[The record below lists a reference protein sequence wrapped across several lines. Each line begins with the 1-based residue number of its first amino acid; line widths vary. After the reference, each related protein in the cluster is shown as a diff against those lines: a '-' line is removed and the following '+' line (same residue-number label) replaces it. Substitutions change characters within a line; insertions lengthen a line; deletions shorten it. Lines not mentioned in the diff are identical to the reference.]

1 MARIKITPGQV
12 RNVANQFRQ
21 ASHESSDIVNRLNS
35 ALGQLEPEWE
45 GITKQRFW
53 SEYQAWRNSMQQF
66 IRLLESIG
74 QQLDAIA
81 ARFASA
87 DQQ

>member
-1 MARIKITPGQV
+1 MVRIRISPEQV
-12 RNVANQFRQ
+12 RNVANQFRN
-21 ASHESSDIVNRLNS
+21 ASQESSDIVNRLNS
-35 ALGQLEPEWE
+35 AMSGIEPEWE
-45 GITKQRFW
+45 GLTKQRFW
-53 SEYQAWRNSMQQF
+53 GEYQAWRNSMTQF
-66 IRLLESIG
+66 IKLLESIG